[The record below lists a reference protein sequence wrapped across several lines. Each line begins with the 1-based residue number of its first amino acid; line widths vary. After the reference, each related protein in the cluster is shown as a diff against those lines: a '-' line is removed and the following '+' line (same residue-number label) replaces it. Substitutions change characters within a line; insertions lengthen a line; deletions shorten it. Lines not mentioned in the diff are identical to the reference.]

1 MKNGGLFE
9 RVTAWPNLLL
19 AARRAAR
26 GKRFK
31 PNVSAFSF
39 HLEAELLRLQIELR
53 ERTYRPGPYRTFI
66 VREKKPR
73 LISAAPFRDRVVHH
87 ALCNII
93 EPIFDRGF
101 LFDSYACRKG
111 KGTHAAVERASVYA
125 RRYRYVLKCD
135 IEQYFPSIDHDILF
149 GQIARRIWD
158 DSVLWLVRRI
168 IDGSNPQPEIVRYF
182 PGDSLFAPVERRRGL
197 PIGNHTSQFFANV
210 YLDSLDHDVKETL
223 RMPGYVRYVDDFLLF
238 ADDKG
243 WLHEA
248 RAAIEARCEALRVR
262 LHPRKCVL
270 APVTVG
276 VSFLGYRIFPAFR
289 RLDADNVRRF
299 KRRLRRYRAAVEAG
313 TLSLPK
319 VTECVRSWVAH
330 ADHADT
336 MRIRKRVLWDVAWS
350 LSPGRNGVGPF
361 VSSAAGPGTTNR
373 SMCDLRTGTG
383 MNP

>member
-149 GQIARRIWD
+149 GQIARRI
-158 DSVLWLVRRI
+158 
-168 IDGSNPQPEIVRYF
+168 
-182 PGDSLFAPVERRRGL
+182 
-197 PIGNHTSQFFANV
+197 
-210 YLDSLDHDVKETL
+210 
-223 RMPGYVRYVDDFLLF
+223 
-238 ADDKG
+238 
-243 WLHEA
+243 
-248 RAAIEARCEALRVR
+248 
-262 LHPRKCVL
+262 
-270 APVTVG
+270 
-276 VSFLGYRIFPAFR
+276 
-289 RLDADNVRRF
+289 
-299 KRRLRRYRAAVEAG
+299 
-313 TLSLPK
+313 
-319 VTECVRSWVAH
+319 
-330 ADHADT
+330 
-336 MRIRKRVLWDVAWS
+336 
-350 LSPGRNGVGPF
+350 
-361 VSSAAGPGTTNR
+361 
-373 SMCDLRTGTG
+373 
-383 MNP
+383 